1 MNLDNNELY
10 TIPQLKLIGTT
21 SPLKSSAVSNDRGS
35 LLYSGKQPLSSAHSS
50 GREHVSKA
58 QQQETSGRR
67 KRSNDCERMS
77 GHISNI
83 SPPVTDTVTGQQQE
97 IDRTVNDH
105 GVDDEVSLIITKIL
119 LKIMRRITHD
129 CIYPGKL

>member
-67 KRSNDCERMS
+67 KRSNDCER
-77 GHISNI
+77 IS
-83 SPPVTDTVTGQQQE
+83 PVTDTVTGQQQE

-105 GVDDEVSLIITKIL
+105 GVDNEVSLIFTKIL